1 LVAATSEPPTSVKDN
16 VVSINPAEG
25 AEVAQNTQITV
36 TFATGQS
43 AFPDLSGFAQAAA
56 VQAAK
61 AAGFA
66 NVTVKERAPT
76 AAESQNG
83 TPAAGTVIETDPKA
97 GTVADRTTPVT
108 IFIAT
113 APSSPP
119 TPSSTPTAAPSS

>member
-1 LVAATSEPPTSVKDN
+1 LTGQKKDVVQAALTAAGFTKVTLVAATSEPPTSVKDN

-61 AAGFA
+61 PGFRQRHSEG
-66 NVTVKERAPT
+66 KAPT

-83 TPAAGTVIETDPKA
+83 TPQ
-97 GTVADRTTPVT
+97 R
-108 IFIAT
+108 
-113 APSSPP
+113 AP
-119 TPSSTPTAAPSS
+119 